1 MVIFT
6 IEKQSLHAIPAGV
19 PTFERHPGR
28 GRHLRPKPCIKAPA
42 GGIRVG
48 MRTHVRPPSHTLANR
63 ASTSRMR
70 LVLATALLIGI
81 AADAAA
87 AAESGV
93 QTTPDG
99 KRTLVS
105 KDVGD
110 QRWAITRDLQ
120 DGTVTGNVFYPG
132 GGAASFVWCERAAD
146 APAGEGEIALSC
158 YGADS
163 CPAAPCTA
171 DAWSFIATVTL
182 PSAFFE
188 PPPAVDPDAVP
199 TTRDELF
206 AYLQGGGYRG
216 FARES
221 AVHASAGPHGGS
233 VLTFINGALE
243 RSLAAGNA
251 AHPKGAAAVKELY
264 GADRTTLTGWAVE
277 VKTEA
282 DSAGGQG
289 WYWYEVFSTTDG
301 SRPIEGFGN
310 PVCTGC
316 HAEGRDYV
324 RIPFPLQ

>member
-1 MVIFT
+1 
-6 IEKQSLHAIPAGV
+6 
-19 PTFERHPGR
+19 
-28 GRHLRPKPCIKAPA
+28 
-42 GGIRVG
+42 
-48 MRTHVRPPSHTLANR
+48 MRTDIEPPRPAPEEPR
-63 ASTSRMR
+63 ARR
-70 LVLATALLIGI
+70 ALLVAAALLIPLV
-81 AADAAA
+81 ACSAV

-93 QTTPDG
+93 QITPDG
-99 KRTLVS
+99 KRTLAS

-146 APAGEGEIALSC
+146 GLAGAGEIALSC

-163 CPAAPCTA
+163 CPAAPCSA
-171 DAWSFIATVTL
+171 DGWSFIATVTL

-206 AYLQGGGYRG
+206 AYLQDGGYRG

-233 VLTFINGALE
+233 VLTFVNGALE
-243 RSLAAGNA
+243 RSLAAGSA
-251 AHPKGAAAVKELY
+251 THPKGAAAVKEIY
-264 GADRTTLTGWAVE
+264 GTDRATLTGWAVE

-282 DSAGGQG
+282 DSAGGRG
-289 WYWYEVFSTTDG
+289 WYWYEVFSTSNG
-301 SRPIEGFGN
+301 SRPIEGAGN
-310 PVCTGC
+310 AACTGC

-324 RIPFPLQ
+324 RIPYPLQ